1 MACMVLL
8 MVCSSPRVWLS
19 TVKWEAAQDGPN
31 VDIETTFAKALL
43 LENLFG
49 DAHSSLRSVSSPL
62 CCNQVR
68 IAAAMGRTGIQPVQC
83 IYMCGSLVCVRVW
96 FSSVCTCVVL

>member
-1 MACMVLL
+1 MVW
-8 MVCSSPRVWLS
+8 CSPRVWLS

-62 CCNQVR
+62 CCNQVT
-68 IAAAMGRTGIQPVQC
+68 IAVAVGGTDIKPFQC
-83 IYMCGSLVCVRVW
+83 VYLCGSLVCVLVW